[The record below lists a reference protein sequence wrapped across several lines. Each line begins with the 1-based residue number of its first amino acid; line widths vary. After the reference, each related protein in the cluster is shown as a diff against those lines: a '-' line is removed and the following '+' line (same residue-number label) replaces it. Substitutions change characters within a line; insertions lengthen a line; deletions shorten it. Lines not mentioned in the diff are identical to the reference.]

1 MKTASKRETGKPR
14 HGWVAMGVGA
24 VVVVAGLWLSLRSE
38 RPLTVRLG
46 ISRAERLSCQPDEG
60 FSRSYRLSVTTEL
73 QLNAA
78 ALIADPRSRG
88 RLLSSSAGYDA
99 RLRVRALS
107 RRGDARVLALQVDEV
122 EPTSGAGASP
132 SPLTAELEKPFF
144 VVLGTDCRITEAGF
158 SPELSAEAINRQQAL
173 VNGLSLVV
181 SQTPGDREW
190 TAKEHDSVGEYTAR
204 YSRAADAAPGSF
216 VKERTAYLSVHPPVG
231 QRFKE
236 QLLVRILGSTSPAT
250 LDEQHAWLTQLESK
264 EHFQVT
270 RADGSLVTD
279 VKSSLALE
287 RDLQQQT
294 PLEVA
299 MLPELRWRS
308 DHDAPL
314 LAEVR
319 QAEPPDAMKTMALED
334 AMAQYSALLRAS
346 QPGGVGRAANFL
358 ALLLR
363 AQPGLAFELMAML
376 QRQEIAPD
384 LESTVFLALEL
395 SGTPESQAAL
405 IEGLSDEH
413 AARNRSRAAAA
424 LPDVPNPSPATLTAL
439 AETAREAQAET
450 KDETRLVRNSAVYA
464 LGALEGRTRS
474 KNTALA
480 DQTLATIRA
489 RLGKVESPSDL
500 TATLDAIGNSGN
512 ADFIPDL
519 KPHLEARDALV
530 RTHAIQAMGHMDPEA
545 NKTVFRQ
552 LIVGEQDPKI
562 RGAIAQTYA
571 DQARRADT
579 VAPPEVVQGAL
590 AVLGREPDP
599 RVRGQLIDLIGPACA
614 SDPQAMQALAAQFKQ
629 ETEPM
634 LMKAIGRYVPAN
646 KLGS

>member
-1 MKTASKRETGKPR
+1 MKTASKREIRKSR
-14 HGWVAMGVGA
+14 RGWVALGVGSVA
-24 VVVVAGLWLSLRSE
+24 LAAGLWLGLRGE
-38 RPLTVRLG
+38 KPLTVQLG
-46 ISRAERLSCQPDEG
+46 IAPAERLTCQPDES
-60 FSRSYRLSVTTEL
+60 FTASYRLRVTTEL
-73 QLNAA
+73 KLNAA
-78 ALIADPRSRG
+78 ALIADPHARG
-88 RLLSSSAGYDA
+88 RLLSSSAGYDG
-99 RLRVRALS
+99 RLRVRALGK
-107 RRGDARVLALQVDEV
+107 RGDARVLALQLDEV
-122 EPTSGAGASP
+122 ESTSGSAAS
-132 SPLTAELEKPFF
+132 SSELTAELEKPFF
-144 VVLGTDCRITEAGF
+144 VTLGTDCQITEAGF
-158 SPELSAEAINRQQAL
+158 PPDLSAEAINRQQAL

-181 SQTPGDREW
+181 SQKPGAREW
-190 TAKEHDSVGEYTAR
+190 TAKEHDSVGEYASR
-204 YSRAADAAPGSF
+204 YDRAADAAPGSF
-216 VKERTAYLSVHPPVG
+216 VKQRTAYLSVHAPVG

-236 QLLVRILGSTSPAT
+236 QLLVRILGSTTPAT
-250 LDEQHAWLTQLESK
+250 LDEEHAWLTQLES
-264 EHFQVT
+264 EDHFQIT

-279 VKSSLALE
+279 LKSTFSLD
-287 RDLQQQT
+287 RDLVAQT

-299 MLPELRWRS
+299 ILSELRWRR
-308 DHDAPL
+308 DRDAPL
-314 LAEVR
+314 VAEVR
-319 QAEPPDAMKTMALED
+319 PADPPDAMKTMALED
-334 AMAQYSALLRAS
+334 AMAQYTALLRS
-346 QPGGVGRAANFL
+346 TQPGGVGRAANFL
-358 ALLLR
+358 SLLLR

-376 QRQEIAPD
+376 QRQEIPPD

-395 SGTPESQAAL
+395 SGTPESQSAL

-413 AARNRSRAAAA
+413 AVRNRARAAAA
-424 LPDVPNPSPATLTAL
+424 LPDVPNPSPATLAAL
-439 AETAREAQAET
+439 TETAREAQAQT

-474 KNTALA
+474 KNTLLA

-512 ADFIPDL
+512 SAFISDL
-519 KPHLEARDALV
+519 KPHLEAQDALV

-545 NKTVFRQ
+545 NKSVFRE
-552 LIVGEQDPKI
+552 LIDGEQDPKI

-599 RVRGQLIDLIGPACA
+599 RVRGQLIDLIGPSCA